1 MCFPVGSIGKES
13 AHSVGDPAS
22 IPGSGRSPWGGNGN
36 PLQYS
41 CLENPMDRGA
51 WWATVLGVGHDW
63 SDLAHVHFV
72 EWKKQNSSFAHV
84 SMILMFYICSQLAS
98 FVDYISSLTSF
109 LAQTLHLP
117 WSEVKW
123 SDVAQS
129 CPTLCDLMNCR
140 LPDFS
145 IHGIFQAI
153 VLEWIA
159 ISFSR
164 GSSQPRD
171 RTWVSC
177 IVDRHFTV
185 WVTREVTLNIRSP
198 YIYIYF

>member
-22 IPGSGRSPWGGNGN
+22 ILGSGRSPGGGNGN

-98 FVDYISSLTSF
+98 FDEYISSLTSF

-123 SDVAQS
+123 SEVMS
-129 CPTLCDLMNCR
+129 LSRVRLCDLMNGR
-140 LPDFS
+140 LPDS
-145 IHGIFQAI
+145 SVHGIFPGKSTGVGCHFLLQGI
-153 VLEWIA
+153 FLTQGSNPGLLHCRQMLYPLSHQGYLESKCA
-159 ISFSR
+159 
-164 GSSQPRD
+164 
-171 RTWVSC
+171 
-177 IVDRHFTV
+177 
-185 WVTREVTLNIRSP
+185 
-198 YIYIYF
+198 